1 MLELVLFVMHG
12 RNSYFMETKIL
23 IN

>member
-12 RNSYFMETKIL
+12 RNSYFIETKIL